1 MATLT
6 VQESKY
12 DTPVQPSLVAAA
24 AGGDEFDNDGKTWL
38 RVDNGGAPDV
48 NVTINSQKNCNF
60 GFDHDSGP
68 HTVPSGET
76 RIIGPFNTDRFN
88 DSNGRCQVTYDD
100 VTSVTVAVIKL
111 GAAT

>member
-12 DTPVQPSLVAAA
+12 DTPVNPNYVAAD
-24 AGGDEFDNDGKTWL
+24 AGGDEFDN
-38 RVDNGGAPDV
+38 NGNMLLLVKNGDASDK

-68 HTVPSGET
+68 HTVPAGEERT
-76 RIIGPFNTDRFN
+76 IGPFNSARFN
-88 DSNGRCQVTYDD
+88 NSSGRVEVSYDD
-100 VTSVTVAVIKL
+100 VTSVTVAVIEL
-111 GAAT
+111 GSGQ